1 LLLVNLIDSIIITLI
16 FIYLILMIC
25 ECKNKVFWQWA
36 LYDNRDILKRGSNV
50 VKMVYEK
57 HEKFIII
64 SIQRHL
70 IKEV

>member
-1 LLLVNLIDSIIITLI
+1 
-16 FIYLILMIC
+16 MIC